1 MKRFLFVCV
10 LFSMLF
16 SFTSYASN
24 MIPPAPAVE
33 LTDYK
38 YFAVFYNKYYNG
50 YFLQYSSTPITVD
63 SRVNGFMKDNSIRY
77 FWSAAN
83 NDKDWVQDFRSGAF
97 THSVS
102 YNLYL
107 GGNHTIKN
115 DLGEVVC
122 EQSSTS
128 SFVTHV
134 VSNNAGYT
142 AYWADPYFPSTDDE
156 GGGGIIDLSGIILA
170 LKNILN
176 GITSLPERIVSAIL
190 SGLQALFVPSDGFF
204 QEKVNFVVEKFKVSF
219 GVSPFDM
226 SSMFSSQKALSDI
239 DINIMGVSGTIVDTS
254 YLLDAIATFRKII
267 RGFIA
272 LLLVFYNINQ
282 FLSFI
287 GQAPIAFG
295 ALVGLGSRS
304 GGDGKGGED

>member
-1 MKRFLFVCV
+1 MIVFDSSK
-10 LFSMLF
+10 SM
-16 SFTSYASN
+16 
-24 MIPPAPAVE
+24 
-33 LTDYK
+33 
-38 YFAVFYNKYYNG
+38 
-50 YFLQYSSTPITVD
+50 
-63 SRVNGFMKDNSIRY
+63 RY
-77 FWSAAN
+77 FWSAVS
-83 NDKDWVQDFRSGAF
+83 NDTDWVQSNSARLLNLS
-97 THSVS
+97 TN

-107 GGNHTIKN
+107 GGNCSVN
-115 DLGEVVC
+115 DESGNLVY
-122 EQSSTS
+122 EQDSSTL
-128 SFVTHV
+128 FVNHV
-134 VSNNAGYT
+134 VSNNLGYSP
-142 AYWADPYFPSTDDE
+142 YWSDPYFSGSDDE
-156 GGGGIIDLSGIILA
+156 GGGSIIDLSGVITA

-295 ALVGLGSRS
+295 ALVGLGGRS